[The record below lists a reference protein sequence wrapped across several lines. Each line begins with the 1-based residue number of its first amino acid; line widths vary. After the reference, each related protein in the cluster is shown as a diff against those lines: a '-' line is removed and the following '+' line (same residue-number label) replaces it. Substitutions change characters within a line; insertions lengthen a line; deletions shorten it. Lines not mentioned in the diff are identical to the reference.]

1 MNDRV
6 VRNAPSLLRSGVAG
20 VCPHCGVGKLF
31 SGFLTIAPACGHCSQ
46 SFEFA
51 DSGDGPAV
59 FIIMIVG
66 FIVVAG
72 VLAMEVLYQP
82 PYWVHGVVW
91 LPVTAL
97 LCLALLR
104 PFKAILVTL
113 QYRNRA
119 VEARFGNDRPD

>member
-6 VRNAPSLLRSGVAG
+6 VRNVPSLLRSGVAG

-31 SGFLTIAPACGHCSQ
+31 SGFLTIAPACSHCRQ